1 MFIYFNLIQPHY
13 VLSKSSYV
21 IKMLLNC
28 SIKGCRGK
36 EQSRR
41 PVGGLQE
48 GHGGQTEA
56 QARLKLRGTRQSDV
70 HVVGAEE
77 ADREIL
83 GQIDAAAA
91 VDTAQGPNSIVKKL
105 A

>member
-1 MFIYFNLIQPHY
+1 M
-13 VLSKSSYV
+13 
-21 IKMLLNC
+21 
-28 SIKGCRGK
+28 
-36 EQSRR
+36 
-41 PVGGLQE
+41 GGLQE

-83 GQIDAAAA
+83 GQIDAAA
-91 VDTAQGPNSIVKKL
+91 VDTAQGPNSIEKKL
-105 A
+105 AWKSTWNH